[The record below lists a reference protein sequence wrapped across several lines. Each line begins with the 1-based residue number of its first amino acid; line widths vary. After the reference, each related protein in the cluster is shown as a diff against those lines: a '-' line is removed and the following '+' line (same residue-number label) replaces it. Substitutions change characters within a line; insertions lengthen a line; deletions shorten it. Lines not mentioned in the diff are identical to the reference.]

1 MRYLEFVLLAVAWPA
16 VTYAAIFPTEPA
28 TAGILA
34 ISGMSA
40 WGVLQALRG

>member
-1 MRYLEFVLLAVAWPA
+1 MRYLEFALLAVAWPA
-16 VTYAAIFPTEPA
+16 VTYAAIFPTEPV

-34 ISGMSA
+34 ISGISA